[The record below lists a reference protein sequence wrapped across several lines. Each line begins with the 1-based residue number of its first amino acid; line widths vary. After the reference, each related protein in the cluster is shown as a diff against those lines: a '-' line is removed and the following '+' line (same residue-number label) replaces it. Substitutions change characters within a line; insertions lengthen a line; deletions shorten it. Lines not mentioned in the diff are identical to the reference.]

1 MKKFLC
7 LILCL
12 FTVLSLTSCLEEDTL
27 YKETGGENQGQENQ
41 GNQGN
46 RTETFSLNETAV
58 FTDLK
63 FTASEIKESGGDNF
77 FVPEDGNVFVGIK
90 FTIENISSETQT
102 ISSLLLFEAY
112 CDDIKCAYSLSAE
125 LVFDDGTLDGE
136 LAPGKK
142 LVGWYAVEVPEGWS
156 TIELAVQAEW
166 LSNTTAM
173 FVFEK

>member
-1 MKKFLC
+1 MKKILC
-7 LILCL
+7 LILCV
-12 FTVLSLTSCLEEDTL
+12 FTVLSLTACLEEDTL
-27 YKETGGENQGQENQ
+27 YKETGEGNQEQENQ

-63 FTASEIKESGGDNF
+63 FTASEIKESDGDDF
-77 FVPEDGNVFVGIK
+77 FTPEEGNVFVGIK

-102 ISSLLLFEAY
+102 VSSLLLFEAY
-112 CDDIKCAYSLSAE
+112 ADDIKCDYSFSATCA
-125 LVFDDGTLDGE
+125 FDEGTLDGE

-142 LVGWYAVEVPEGWS
+142 LVGWYAVEVPKGWN
-156 TIELAVQAEW
+156 TIELAVQADW

>member
-1 MKKFLC
+1 MKKILC
-7 LILCL
+7 LILCV
-12 FTVLSLTSCLEEDTL
+12 FTVLSLTSCFEEDTL

-46 RTETFSLNETAV
+46 RKETFSLNETAV

-63 FTASEIKESGGDNF
+63 FTASEIKESDGDSF
-77 FVPEDGNVFVGIK
+77 FTPDAGNVFVGVK

-102 ISSLLLFEAY
+102 VSSLLLFAAY
-112 CDDIKCAYSLSAE
+112 CDDIKCDYSFSATCA
-125 LVFDDGTLDGE
+125 FDEGTLDGE

-142 LVGWYAVEVPEGWS
+142 LVGWYAVEVPKGWS
-156 TIELAVQAEW
+156 TIELAVQSEW
-166 LSNTTAM
+166 LSNTTAT